1 MPLPIGDTIGILSDN
16 LHLRR
21 SVLPL
26 SAAAATRWARGL
38 SLPRG
43 GETVLY
49 TGLMYQLIPYI
60 AAMSRA
66 QEKLENSRLTAFTG
80 LGRQVNKVINI
91 SAFMARPSQQLRE
104 KYNNVLAGIVRLLQ
118 AAGIRVGYLYEDD
131 LYSGALVYDLGVDR
145 VAEEQARRVW
155 QIFQR
160 YGVRRVITVDPH
172 TTHMLRSIY
181 PQLLSG
187 YDLEVHSYLEVLAER
202 GLEPRQELTGAV
214 AVHDSC
220 LYARAENVQQEPRL
234 LLARAGL
241 EVREPVHSGEFTR
254 CCGGPAE
261 SLFPSRAHALA
272 GERVAELKAVA
283 PAAVTMCPI
292 CLVNLQKAAA
302 ELAVDDIVSY
312 LTRAYL

>member
-26 SAAAATRWARGL
+26 SAAAATRWARAL
-38 SLPRG
+38 NLPRG

-60 AAMSRA
+60 AAMSRT
-66 QEKLENSRLTAFTG
+66 QSKLENSRLTAFTG
-80 LGRQVNKVINI
+80 LGRQMNKVINI
-91 SAFMARPSQQLRE
+91 SAFMARPARQLQE

-118 AAGIRVGYLYEDD
+118 AAGIHVGYLYDDD

-172 TTHMLRSIY
+172 TTHMLRGVY
-181 PQLLSG
+181 PQMLPG
-187 YDLEVHSYLEVLAER
+187 YDLEVRSYLEVLAER
-202 GLEPRQELTGAV
+202 GLEPRQELSGTV

-220 LYARAENVQQEPRL
+220 LYARAENVQKPPRL
-234 LLARAGL
+234 LLARTGL
-241 EVREPVHSGEFTR
+241 ELREPVHSGEFTR

-261 SLFPSRAHALA
+261 SLFPSRAHELA

-292 CLVNLQKAAA
+292 CLVNLQKAAGD
-302 ELAVDDIVSY
+302 LAVDDIASY

>member
-26 SAAAATRWARGL
+26 PTAAATQWARGL

-60 AAMSRA
+60 TAMSRA

-80 LGRQVNKVINI
+80 LGRRVNKVINI
-91 SAFMARPSQQLRE
+91 SAFMARPPAALRQ
-104 KYNNVLAGIVRLLQ
+104 KYNSVLAGIVRLLQ
-118 AAGIRVGYLYEDD
+118 AAGLNVGYLYEDD

-145 VAEEQARRVW
+145 VVEEQARRVW
-155 QIFQR
+155 KALQR
-160 YGVRRVITVDPH
+160 HGVRRVITVDPH
-172 TTHMLRSIY
+172 TTHMLRSVY
-181 PQLLSG
+181 PQLLPG
-187 YDLEVHSYLEVLAER
+187 YDLEVRSYLEVLAER
-202 GLEPRQELTGAV
+202 GLEPRQELTGTV

-241 EVREPVHSGEFTR
+241 EIKEPVHWGEFTR

-261 SLFPSRAHALA
+261 SLFPARAHELA
-272 GERVAELKAVA
+272 GQRVAELKAAA

-292 CLVNLQKAAA
+292 CLVNLQKAAG
-302 ELAVDDIVSY
+302 ELAVDDIVTY
-312 LTRAYL
+312 LARAYL